1 MLEKFASGG
10 LSAAAFCRKHRL
22 PYHSFLEWRREA
34 GGRREGAPRFAEI
47 EIGVEQGRPDPGA
60 GAGPTVELVLG
71 GGMVLRIYGGSGRR
85 P

>member
-1 MLEKFASGG
+1 MEKFASGG

-34 GGRREGAPRFAEI
+34 GGRREEAPRFAEI
-47 EIGVEQGRPDPGA
+47 EIETAGGRPDPAA
-60 GAGPTVELVLG
+60 GAGPTVELVVG
-71 GGMVLRIYGGSGRR
+71 GGMVLRIYGGAGRR